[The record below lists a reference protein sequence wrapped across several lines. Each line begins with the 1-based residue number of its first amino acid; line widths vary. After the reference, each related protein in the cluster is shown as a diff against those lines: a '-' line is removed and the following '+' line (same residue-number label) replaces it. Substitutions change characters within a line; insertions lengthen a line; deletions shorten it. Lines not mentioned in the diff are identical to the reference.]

1 MFLYLL
7 TRDLKRGKVRIS
19 HVYFFHEGDIFKYHY
34 CFRRLVL
41 YFKCFYYSIFDNCLL
56 HLRFHCDVSIPVL
69 SLHSLNVSAAGNLVI
84 LGNCCNCIM
93 SQLYNIRHLKTCISS
108 GDVSF
113 HRCPDQLYRIEVCM
127 VSREPEAVMSIL
139 F

>member
-1 MFLYLL
+1 MGGFE
-7 TRDLKRGKVRIS
+7 S
-19 HVYFFHEGDIFKYHY
+19 HTFTFFHEGDIFKYHY
-34 CFRRLVL
+34 CLRRLSFIFL
-41 YFKCFYYSIFDNCLL
+41 FYFKCFYYSIFNNYLL

-69 SLHSLNVSAAGNLVI
+69 PLHFLHVSAAGNIVI
-84 LGNCCNCIM
+84 LGNCCNGIM
-93 SQLYNIRHLKTCISS
+93 SQLYNIRHLKTYISS

-113 HRCPDQLYRIEVCM
+113 HRCPDKLYRTEVCM